1 MHKLE
6 DLVHQATAKHSDRRY
21 LLAVSG
27 GLDSMVL
34 LSIFHALKL
43 SFEVAHVNYQLRG
56 LESENDQ
63 KLVETFCSKNSIR
76 IHVCRTDLKEI
87 LNDNKGN
94 LQQHARR
101 IRYDFF
107 QKFIDDK
114 TVDYVVTAHHQDDQ
128 VETFWLMLS
137 RSAGISGL
145 SGMDEV
151 SNCIFRPLLTI
162 SKMELKHYAIEQGIE
177 WREDQSNQKN
187 DYQRNLWRN
196 KLLPYLTKEIPSI
209 NSAVLTLMACFK
221 EDKAMQDKTVSSY
234 IEQIQSTCFI
244 NFNNY
249 DQLSIYQLITIFNY
263 FNIPVLK
270 IAELSKIRQAQKG
283 KIVSIDSNKSPFSSI
298 VKEFDSFYFTKKEN
312 SLTMPM
318 LLIERVDLIPA
329 AFTKQEV
336 FLDAQKIEGE
346 LRLRP
351 WIKGDRINLVGL
363 KGSKLVSDILTDAKI
378 PNSTRDKQLVLVDD
392 KHIIAC
398 WGHAIGRDCLADK
411 TTNEII
417 SVRTA

>member
-6 DLVHQATAKHSDRRY
+6 DLVHQSTAKHSDRRY

-43 SFEVAHVNYQLRG
+43 PFEVAHVNYQLRG

-63 KLVETFCSKNSIR
+63 KLVETFCSKNSIK
-76 IHVCRTDLKEI
+76 IHLCRTDLKEI

-114 TVDYVVTAHHQDDQ
+114 AVDYVVTAHHQDDQ

-145 SGMDEV
+145 SGMDEE
-151 SNCIFRPLLTI
+151 SNCIFRPLLSV
-162 SKMELKHYAIEQGIE
+162 SKMELKHYAIEHGIE

-221 EDKAMQDKTVSSY
+221 EDKAVQDKTISSY

-249 DQLSIYQLITIFNY
+249 DQLSIYQLITIFNF

-318 LLIERVDLIPA
+318 LLIERVDLMPT

-351 WIKGDRINLVGL
+351 WVKGDRINLVGL

-378 PNSTRDKQLVLVDD
+378 PNSTRDKQWVLVDD

>member
-1 MHKLE
+1 M
-6 DLVHQATAKHSDRRY
+6 
-21 LLAVSG
+21 
-27 GLDSMVL
+27 
-34 LSIFHALKL
+34 
-43 SFEVAHVNYQLRG
+43 
-56 LESENDQ
+56 
-63 KLVETFCSKNSIR
+63 
-76 IHVCRTDLKEI
+76 
-87 LNDNKGN
+87 
-94 LQQHARR
+94 
-101 IRYDFF
+101 
-107 QKFIDDK
+107 
-114 TVDYVVTAHHQDDQ
+114 
-128 VETFWLMLS
+128 ETFWLMLS

-151 SNCIFRPLLTI
+151 SNCIFRPLLSV
-162 SKMELKHYAIEQGIE
+162 SKKELKNYAIEQGIE

-312 SLTMPM
+312 SLTVPM

>member
-1 MHKLE
+1 
-6 DLVHQATAKHSDRRY
+6 
-21 LLAVSG
+21 
-27 GLDSMVL
+27 
-34 LSIFHALKL
+34 
-43 SFEVAHVNYQLRG
+43 
-56 LESENDQ
+56 
-63 KLVETFCSKNSIR
+63 
-76 IHVCRTDLKEI
+76 
-87 LNDNKGN
+87 
-94 LQQHARR
+94 
-101 IRYDFF
+101 
-107 QKFIDDK
+107 
-114 TVDYVVTAHHQDDQ
+114 
-128 VETFWLMLS
+128 MLS

-151 SNCIFRPLLTI
+151 SNCIFRPLLTV
-162 SKMELKHYAIEQGIE
+162 SKVEMKHYAIEHGIE

-196 KLLPYLTKEIPSI
+196 ELLPYLTKEIPSI
-209 NSAVLTLMACFK
+209 NTSVLTLMACFK
-221 EDKAMQDKTVSSY
+221 EDKAMQDKTVSKY

-244 NFNNY
+244 NFNDY

-283 KIVSIDSNKSPFSSI
+283 KIVTIDSNKSPFSSI

-312 SLTMPM
+312 SLPMPT

-329 AFTKQEV
+329 SFTKQEV

-351 WIKGDRINLVGL
+351 WLKGDRINLVGL

-378 PNSTRDKQLVLVDD
+378 PNFSRDKQWVLVDD

-398 WGHAIGRDCLADK
+398 WGHAIGRDCLADTK
-411 TTNEII
+411 TNEII

>member
-1 MHKLE
+1 MLNKFQTYLQSFIE
-6 DLVHQATAKHSDRRY
+6 KHPAPHY
-21 LLAVSG
+21 FLAVSG
-27 GLDSMVL
+27 GQDSMLLLDLCRRNSLAVTVL
-34 LSIFHALKL
+34 
-43 SFEVAHVNYQLRG
+43 HVNYQLRG
-56 LESENDQ
+56 EESDGDQ
-63 KLVETFCSKNSIR
+63 AFVEEYCQTYAIP
-76 IHVCRTDLKEI
+76 IHVHRIDLKEQ
-87 LNDNKGN
+87 LTSGGN
-94 LQQHARR
+94 LQQLARKE
-101 IRYDFF
+101 RYAFF
-107 QKFIDDK
+107 EKLLNK
-114 TVDYVVTAHHQDDQ
+114 TSNSYLMVAQHQDDQ

-151 SNCIFRPLLTI
+151 SNCIFRPLLSV
-162 SKMELKHYAIEQGIE
+162 SKKELKNYAIEQGIE

-263 FNIPVLK
+263 FNIPVVK

-312 SLTMPM
+312 SLTVPM

-336 FLDAQKIEGE
+336 FLDAQKIEGD

>member
-6 DLVHQATAKHSDRRY
+6 DLVHQSTAKNTGGRY

-34 LSIFHALKL
+34 LSIFHTLKL
-43 SFEVAHVNYQLRG
+43 PFEVAHVNYQLRG

-63 KLVETFCSKNSIR
+63 KLVEAFCSKNSIR

-151 SNCIFRPLLTI
+151 SNCIFRPLLTV
-162 SKMELKHYAIEQGIE
+162 SKMELKDYAIEHGIE

-196 KLLPYLTKEIPSI
+196 ELLPYLTKEIPSL
-209 NSAVLTLMACFK
+209 NTAVLTLMACFK
-221 EDKAMQDKTVSSY
+221 EDKAVQDKTVSSY
-234 IEQIQSTCFI
+234 IKQIQSTCFI

-283 KIVSIDSNKSPFSSI
+283 KIVTIDSNKRPFSSI
-298 VKEFDSFYFTKKEN
+298 VKEFDSFYFAKKEN
-312 SLTMPM
+312 SLSLPT
-318 LLIERVDLIPA
+318 LLIERVDFIPA
-329 AFTKQEV
+329 SFTKQEV

-351 WIKGDRINLVGL
+351 WIKGDRINLIGL
-363 KGSKLVSDILTDAKI
+363 KGSKLVSDVLTDAKI
-378 PNSTRDKQLVLVDD
+378 PNFSRDKQWVLVDD

-398 WGHAIGRDCLADK
+398 WGHAIGRDCLADTK
-411 TTNEII
+411 TIEII

>member
-6 DLVHQATAKHSDRRY
+6 DLVHQSTAKNTAGRY

-56 LESENDQ
+56 IESENDQ
-63 KLVETFCSKNSIR
+63 KLVEAFCSKNSIR
-76 IHVCRTDLKEI
+76 IHVCRTDLQEI

-114 TVDYVVTAHHQDDQ
+114 AIDYVVTAHHQDDQ

-151 SNCIFRPLLTI
+151 SNCIFRPLLTV
-162 SKMELKHYAIEQGIE
+162 SKMEMKHYAIEHGIE

-196 KLLPYLTKEIPSI
+196 ELLPYLTKEIPSI
-209 NSAVLTLMACFK
+209 NTSVLTLMACFK
-221 EDKAMQDKTVSSY
+221 EDKSMQDKTVSSY
-234 IEQIQSTCFI
+234 IEQIQSTCCI
-244 NFNNY
+244 YFNNY
-249 DQLSIYQLITIFNY
+249 DQLSIYQIITIFNY

-283 KIVSIDSNKSPFSSI
+283 KIVTIDSNKSPFSSI

-312 SLTMPM
+312 SLPMPT

-329 AFTKQEV
+329 SFSKQEV

-378 PNSTRDKQLVLVDD
+378 PNFSRDKQLVLVDD

-398 WGHAIGRDCLADK
+398 WGHAIGRDCLADT
-411 TTNEII
+411 TTNAII

>member
-6 DLVHQATAKHSDRRY
+6 DLVHQSTAKNTGGRY

-34 LSIFHALKL
+34 LSIFHTLKL
-43 SFEVAHVNYQLRG
+43 PFEVAHVNFQLRG

-151 SNCIFRPLLTI
+151 SNCIFRPLLTV
-162 SKMELKHYAIEQGIE
+162 SKMELKDYAIEHGIE

-196 KLLPYLTKEIPSI
+196 ELLPYLTKEIPSL
-209 NSAVLTLMACFK
+209 NTAVLTLMACFK
-221 EDKAMQDKTVSSY
+221 EDKAVQDKTVSSY
-234 IEQIQSTCFI
+234 IKQIQSTCFI

-283 KIVSIDSNKSPFSSI
+283 KIVTIDSNKRPFSSI
-298 VKEFDSFYFTKKEN
+298 VKEFDSFYFAKKEN
-312 SLTMPM
+312 SLSLPT
-318 LLIERVDLIPA
+318 LLIERVDFIPA
-329 AFTKQEV
+329 SFTKQEV

-351 WIKGDRINLVGL
+351 WIKGDRINLIGL
-363 KGSKLVSDILTDAKI
+363 KGSKLVSDVLTDAKI
-378 PNSTRDKQLVLVDD
+378 PNFSRDKQWVLVDD

-398 WGHAIGRDCLADK
+398 WGHAIGRDCLADTK
-411 TTNEII
+411 TIEII

>member
-6 DLVHQATAKHSDRRY
+6 DLVHQSTAKHSDRRY

-43 SFEVAHVNYQLRG
+43 PFEVAHVNYQLRG

-63 KLVETFCSKNSIR
+63 KLVETFCSKNSIK
-76 IHVCRTDLKEI
+76 IHLCRTDLKEI

-114 TVDYVVTAHHQDDQ
+114 AVDYVVTAHHQDDQ

-145 SGMDEV
+145 SGMDEE
-151 SNCIFRPLLTI
+151 SNCIFRPLLSV
-162 SKMELKHYAIEQGIE
+162 SKMELKHYAIEYGIE

-221 EDKAMQDKTVSSY
+221 EDKAIQDKTVSSY

-249 DQLSIYQLITIFNY
+249 DQLSIYQLITIFNF
-263 FNIPVLK
+263 FNIPILK

-312 SLTMPM
+312 SLTVPT